1 MYIYAYVCVC
11 VFIYKHTHIGPYKN
25 IWYLTMDTWQ
35 AVVVIMIVSNIFYCT
50 SVIYDGY
57 NFPSEVSV
65 TVTHSTKLQYTGKP
79 W

>member
-1 MYIYAYVCVC
+1 
-11 VFIYKHTHIGPYKN
+11 
-25 IWYLTMDTWQ
+25 MDTWQ
-35 AVVVIMIVSNIFYCT
+35 AVVVIVIVSNIFYCT